1 MNLFRGRRK
10 FLLQNKL
17 LIMTWWILLLLN
29 FTVLAGFSSN
39 SLSYNDTNPSSNLV
53 DSIDLSLDDPATFF
67 LGYSND
73 PWGTS
78 SKMLESQSKFL
89 EPPPEEPDSGQTT
102 KRSKRGVLHLY
113 NMVLCATGCDPLAF
127 KGYGCYCGFLGS
139 GYTVDGIDRCC
150 KMHDWCYNTAHC
162 PMYLEYFVP
171 YLWKCYRRRPLCALE
186 QDTWSDWGICAQR
199 LCECDRQLAECLRRY
214 PCPRTKAV
222 CTSSPWRL
230 LQNVFML

>member
-1 MNLFRGRRK
+1 MPWSRETTYHGNSSRK
-10 FLLQNKL
+10 KNRLATK
-17 LIMTWWILLLLN
+17 WWIVYL
-29 FTVLAGFSSN
+29 FSSQVLASF
-39 SLSYNDTNPSSNLV
+39 NDTGPSSNLV
-53 DSIDLSLDDPATFF
+53 VTAGGSLDDPSTFF

-78 SKMLESQSKFL
+78 SMLLEAETQFL
-89 EPPPEEPDSGQTT
+89 QELDASHTA

-150 KMHDWCYNTAHC
+150 KMHDWCYHTASC